1 MQMELLHCLDI
12 STIGLHQGMIRA
24 IDTNLDY
31 MYLLPEVLR
40 ESHSAEP
47 KESKS
52 DSNLGSVLT
61 FDTTLHSFFG
71 QGFVIFPF
79 LIIATPIV
87 EANAALGSASEL
99 VVLVF

>member
-31 MYLLPEVLR
+31 MYLLSEVLR

-52 DSNLGSVLT
+52 VSLC
-61 FDTTLHSFFG
+61 
-71 QGFVIFPF
+71 F
-79 LIIATPIV
+79 LAKRPRT
-87 EANAALGSASEL
+87 ARCSAS
-99 VVLVF
+99 VGG

>member
-31 MYLLPEVLR
+31 MYLLSEVLL

-52 DSNLGSVLT
+52 VSLCFLAKRPRTARCSASVGGYGRNGNGSGLSN
-61 FDTTLHSFFG
+61 DTVRNPHVYSRSFFR
-71 QGFVIFPF
+71 F
-79 LIIATPIV
+79 
-87 EANAALGSASEL
+87 
-99 VVLVF
+99 